1 MMLVSRSAVAVVVV
15 ALGVVVSGAQ
25 TLQSS
30 HQPAFTVST
39 ASAPAVASGKPVAR
53 VNGVTISQAAY
64 DEEVR
69 RIFPYSSMHGNQVP
83 KEYQADVRQKALNDL
98 IDTELAYQE
107 ARRRN
112 LQITPAEW
120 QKRLSQVRAEYGS
133 QAQFDA
139 AIKRYFGSRA
149 VFEDKLRH
157 DMLLDKIFLLE
168 VKSKAVV
175 SELDVRNYYAANK
188 ARYLQP
194 ESVSFQ
200 TISAMF
206 PKNPT
211 AADKQAARQRIE
223 KVLPRAQAA
232 KTSQAFGLLAEKFS
246 EDDYRVNL
254 GDHQMVHRGGMQLP
268 EFNAVFAMKV
278 GETRMIESTAAY
290 TIVRL
295 NKHLPG
301 KQLTFAEVRSSI
313 RQQLEKERLTAR
325 NQSFHESLRKRA
337 KVEIL

>member
-1 MMLVSRSAVAVVVV
+1 MMVVRRSAVAVVVV

-30 HQPAFTVST
+30 HQPAFKVSG
-39 ASAPAVASGKPVAR
+39 APAAASGKVVAR
-53 VNGVTISQAAY
+53 VNGVAISQAAF
-64 DEEVR
+64 DEEMR
-69 RIFPYSSMHGNQVP
+69 RIFPYFSMHGNQVP
-83 KEYQADVRQKALNDL
+83 QEYQADVRQKALNDL

-107 ARRRN
+107 AKRRN

-120 QKRLSQVRAEYGS
+120 QKRLSEVRAEYGS
-133 QAQFDA
+133 QAQLDA

-168 VKSKAVV
+168 VKRKAGVT
-175 SELDVRNYYAANK
+175 ELEVQNYYAANK
-188 ARYLQP
+188 ARYSQP

-211 AADKQAARQRIE
+211 AGDKQAARQRID
-223 KVLPRAQAA
+223 KILPQAQAA
-232 KTSQAFGLLAEKFS
+232 KSFQAFGMLAEKFS
-246 EDDYRVNL
+246 EDDYRVNM
-254 GDHQMVHRGGMQLP
+254 GDHQLVHRGGMQLP
-268 EFNAVFAMKV
+268 EFNAVFSMKV
-278 GETRMIESTAAY
+278 GETRIIASSAAY

-295 NKHLPG
+295 NKHLAG
-301 KQLTFAEVRSSI
+301 KQLTLAEARSSI
-313 RQQLEKERLTAR
+313 RQQLEKERLAAR